1 MWRKRIANTLSL
13 GALVWAMTVLVAI
26 VTTLGAA
33 RTGKGWRNAVL
44 AMAIAVGCTLV
55 PWIRAASARAQAR
68 RRDRM
73 DGALTVDDWGTTRV
87 AGQRREAV
95 AWKDLV
101 SVRIRTTSDGPAAED
116 MFFVLASADGKG
128 CVIPN
133 RLAVAAR
140 LLTALQERLP
150 GLDNKEVARAA
161 GVCTEAW
168 FTIWTRRPSNAETL
182 PDSAQPAPPT
192 QG

>member
-1 MWRKRIANTLSL
+1 MWRKTIANTLSL

-33 RTGKGWRNAVL
+33 RTGKGWRNA
-44 AMAIAVGCTLV
+44 AFAIAIAVGCTLV
-55 PWIRAASARAQAR
+55 PWLRAATARAQAR

-73 DGALTVDDWGTTRV
+73 DGRLTVDEWGVTRV

-116 MFFVLASADGKG
+116 MFFVLDSADGKG

-133 RLAVAAR
+133 RLAVSAR
-140 LLTALQERLP
+140 FLTVLQGRLP
-150 GLDNKEVARAA
+150 GLNNKEVARAA
-161 GVCTEAW
+161 GVCSEAW
-168 FTIWTRRPSNAETL
+168 FTIWTRQSQ
-182 PDSAQPAPPT
+182 PDA
-192 QG
+192 

>member
-13 GALVWAMTVLVAI
+13 GALVWAMTVLVATL
-26 VTTLGAA
+26 TTVGAV
-33 RTGKGWRNAVL
+33 RSGKGWRNA
-44 AMAIAVGCTLV
+44 AFAIAIAVGCTCV
-55 PWIRAASARAQAR
+55 PWLRARAVRAQAR

-73 DGALTVDDWGTTRV
+73 DGRLPVDDWGVTRV
-87 AGQRREAV
+87 AGERREAV
-95 AWKDLV
+95 AWKELV

-116 MFFVLASADGKG
+116 MFFVLDGADGKG

-140 LLTALQERLP
+140 FLTVLQERLP
-150 GLDNKEVARAA
+150 DLDNKEVARAA

-168 FTIWTRRPSNAETL
+168 FTIWTRRSP
-182 PDSAQPAPPT
+182 PAA
-192 QG
+192 